1 MKKRKIEKEVL
12 FPIPIWNL
20 INLYRRE
27 LMKREMTINVY
38 YIEWSNQDK
47 ICLYTAVM
55 RKYSSAIHLI
65 GKLLNEFSDKGKYLV
80 VSPIPKEDE
89 VSMTIWDNK
98 QQISGKDY
106 IRLVKYTTGD
116 ERQVKENNLLIK
128 CHY

>member
-116 ERQVKENNLLIK
+116 
-128 CHY
+128 